1 MEKEEMETQERT
13 AVERELNRLLEVTLR
28 MEHDLVLTL
37 NGHGKD

>member
-1 MEKEEMETQERT
+1 METQERT

-37 NGHGKD
+37 NGKEEN